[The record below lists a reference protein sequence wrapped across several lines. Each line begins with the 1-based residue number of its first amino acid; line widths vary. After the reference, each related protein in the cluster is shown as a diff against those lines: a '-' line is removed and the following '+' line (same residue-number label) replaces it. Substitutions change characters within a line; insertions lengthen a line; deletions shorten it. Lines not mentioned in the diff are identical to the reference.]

1 MRQRIAP
8 TLLSVTA
15 PTQLPGHTQGGE
27 PLRRSMERIP
37 LAKPYWDAECE
48 KAAVAA
54 LNSGRWVKGPEAKAF
69 GEEFANWCGAIAA
82 VPCQSGSAA
91 LWAALRLLEI
101 GPGDEVIV
109 PGMTFIATATSVSL
123 VGATPVF
130 ADIES
135 DYWCICPDDV
145 EAKITSKT
153 KAVIGVHLFGQPFSS
168 RLREI
173 CDNHGIALI
182 EDAAQAHGATLEGK
196 MTGSIGD
203 IACFSFFP
211 SKNMAVGGE
220 GGMITTTRPEFSER
234 LKRLVDHGRNDTL
247 ESVEL
252 GTNLRMSEVNAAI
265 GRVQLKHIDK
275 WTNQRRNNSKSI
287 HHNTKTR
294 PNSEHS
300 WHQLCI
306 LTDDPNVMISNFNNA
321 GIDARVHYP
330 IPCNRHQVYSEHFQ
344 HQTTLPNCEEVSHKL
359 VAIPVHPSL
368 DNEELER
375 IKAVLHLQ
383 P

>member
-1 MRQRIAP
+1 MTRI
-8 TLLSVTA
+8 S
-15 PTQLPGHTQGGE
+15 
-27 PLRRSMERIP
+27 
-37 LAKPYWDAECE
+37 LAKPYWDEECE
-48 KAAVAA
+48 KAAMSA
-54 LNSGRWVKGPEAKAF
+54 LNSGRWVKGPQARAF
-69 GEEFANWCGAIAA
+69 GEEFAKWCGAAAA

-91 LWAALRLLEI
+91 LWAALRLLGI

-123 VGATPVF
+123 VGAKPIF

-145 EAKITSKT
+145 ESKITAKT
-153 KAVIGVHLFGQPFSS
+153 KAVIGVHIFGQPFSS

-173 CDNHGIALI
+173 CDNHNIALI

-196 MTGSIGD
+196 MAGSIGD

-220 GGMITTTRPEFSER
+220 GGMVTTTKPELAER
-234 LKRLVDHGRNDTL
+234 LKRLVDHGRNDSL

-265 GRVQLKHIDK
+265 GRVQLKHIDSWIAK
-275 WTNQRRNNSKSI
+275 RRSNSESLNHTTLI
-287 HHNTKTR
+287 R
-294 PNSEHS
+294 ENSEHA

-306 LTDDPNVMISNFNNA
+306 LSQDPESVIAEFNSA
-321 GIDARVHYP
+321 EIDARVHYP
-330 IPCNRHQVYSEHFQ
+330 IPCNRHEVYSEH
-344 HQTTLPNCEEVSHKL
+344 HQNKENLPICDSIAHKL

-368 DNEELER
+368 TEDDLQR
-375 IKAVLHLQ
+375 IMAVLH

>member
-1 MRQRIAP
+1 M
-8 TLLSVTA
+8 TT
-15 PTQLPGHTQGGE
+15 PTQWAGHTQGGE
-27 PLRRSMERIP
+27 PLRRHMKRIP
-37 LAKPYWDAECE
+37 LAKPYWDDECE
-48 KAAVAA
+48 QAAVAA
-54 LNSGRWVKGPEAKAF
+54 LTSGRWVKGPEAKAF

-91 LWAALRLLEI
+91 LWAALRLLDI

-153 KAVIGVHLFGQPFSS
+153 KAVIGVHLFGQPFSP

-173 CDNHGIALI
+173 CDNHEIALI
-182 EDAAQAHGATLEGK
+182 EDAAQAHGAILEGK
-196 MTGSIGD
+196 MAGAIGD

-220 GGMITTTRPEFSER
+220 GGMITTTRPEYSEK

-247 ESVEL
+247 ESIEL

-265 GRVQLKHIDK
+265 GRVQLKHIDE
-275 WTNQRRNNSKSI
+275 WTNKRRENSRLLR
-287 HHNTKTR
+287 HDTKTR
-294 PNSEHS
+294 PNCEHA
-300 WHQLCI
+300 WHQLCVFVN
-306 LTDDPNVMISNFNNA
+306 DPNETISNFNKA
-321 GIDARVHYP
+321 GIDSRVHYP
-330 IPCNRHQVYSEHFQ
+330 LPCNRHQVYSEHFQ
-344 HQTTLPNCEEVSHKL
+344 HQTTLPNCEEISHKL
-359 VAIPVHPSL
+359 VAIPIHPSL
-368 DNEELER
+368 DGNEIER
-375 IKAVLHLQ
+375 IRTVLH